1 MKNYMIV
8 KQPVADFAQFQS
20 VFDHLLPK
28 RQQYGLTDIGTF
40 RAADEPNTVIVI
52 MEVADLA
59 RAKEYWHSDILA
71 EGRRK
76 AGVVGPL
83 AAGPDQVW
91 LTDGSVLPQEDSY
104 PFIE

>member
-1 MKNYMIV
+1 MKNYMLV
-8 KQPVADFAQFQS
+8 KQRVTDFTQFQA
-20 VFDHLLPK
+20 VFDALLPI
-28 RQQYGLTDIGTF
+28 RQEYGLTDIGTF

-59 RAKEYWHSDILA
+59 RAKAYWHSDILT
-71 EGRRK
+71 EGRRN

-91 LTDGSVLPQEDSY
+91 LTDGCVLPQEES
-104 PFIE
+104 

>member
-1 MKNYMIV
+1 MKNYMLV
-8 KQPVADFAQFQS
+8 KQRVADFAQFQAA
-20 VFDHLLPK
+20 FDQLLPN

-71 EGRRK
+71 AGRKK

-83 AAGPDQVW
+83 AADTDQVW
-91 LTDGSVLPQEDSY
+91 LTDGSVLPIPDVY
-104 PFIE
+104 GR